1 MLKDGRR
8 VELRFYNDGT
18 KPERPVRICVK
29 GSDSNDSEEKNFV
42 FDSMAHA
49 YIYFKR
55 THQRELLDHLVQQ
68 ALANQSLRREQWQ
81 H

>member
-1 MLKDGRR
+1 MLKDGRE

-29 GSDSNDSEEKNFV
+29 RPDGSEEKNFV
-42 FDSMAHA
+42 FDSVAHA

-55 THQRELLDHLVQQ
+55 THQRDFLDHLVQH
-68 ALANQSLRREQWQ
+68 ALANESMRHEQWQ
-81 H
+81 D